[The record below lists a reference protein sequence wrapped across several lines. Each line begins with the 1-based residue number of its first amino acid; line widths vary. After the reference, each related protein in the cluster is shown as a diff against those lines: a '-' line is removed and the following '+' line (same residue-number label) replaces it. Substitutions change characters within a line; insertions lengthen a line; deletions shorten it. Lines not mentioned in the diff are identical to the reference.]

1 MTSEMK
7 NFVEAAIKLHQKV
20 EDYVEITDML
30 SNKDASMFN
39 PDISMANTLQS
50 LSELLADKFAASIE
64 TDRLFEI
71 ARLFDMIATE
81 LDKIND

>member
-7 NFVEAAIKLHQKV
+7 NFVEATIKLHQKA
-20 EDYVEITDML
+20 EEYVEVTDML
-30 SNKDASMFN
+30 SNKDANMFN

>member
-7 NFVEAAIKLHQKV
+7 NFVEAAIRLHQKA
-20 EDYVEITDML
+20 EDYVEVTDML
-30 SNKDASMFN
+30 SSKDANMFN